1 MIIILFDLISFYFL
15 YNIYFADM
23 PDNSLGSS
31 FAIVDS
37 PSLTP
42 ELLANSVG
50 SFYTIQ
56 NLRSTY
62 LLSALHSQSNSFT
75 VHSIDIHLKPLFLYK
90 IPPDCVDILISS
102 NILYS
107 IQYVDYYNDSPA
119 AGSGTDNQ
127 KESCCNVVI
136 NQNTEKENRDMDIEK
151 QEKYADLAKTT
162 NDLSSNAASNKKQSE
177 SKSDGDGDDD
187 TTAVDS
193 DIKILSSATAQA
205 ESPADTSAASTST
218 TEQYTRDCLTP
229 SNSIN
234 AVGVISS
241 AMASLR
247 TGNEDVRFLIHFI

>member
-1 MIIILFDLISFYFL
+1 
-15 YNIYFADM
+15 M

-107 IQYVDYYNDSPA
+107 IQYVDCYNDSPVASSDKVAKDEVA
-119 AGSGTDNQ
+119 ATNL
-127 KESCCNVVI
+127 
-136 NQNTEKENRDMDIEK
+136 NTEKENRDMDVEK
-151 QEKYADLAKTT
+151 QEKYAEEKKAA
-162 NDLSSNAASNKKQSE
+162 NDVDKSEDQASDSFDINTFIQLVE
-177 SKSDGDGDDD
+177 G
-187 TTAVDS
+187 TAGG
-193 DIKILSSATAQA
+193 
-205 ESPADTSAASTST
+205 ESPAETSAASSSST
-218 TEQYTRDCLTP
+218 EPYSRDCL
-229 SNSIN
+229 SLKNSIN

-247 TGNEDVRFLIHFI
+247 TTNEDVRNEAFTNVKFTLFDLHALLFNWF

>member
-1 MIIILFDLISFYFL
+1 
-15 YNIYFADM
+15 M

-107 IQYVDYYNDSPA
+107 IQYVDYYKDSPA
-119 AGSGTDNQ
+119 VSTTDNQ
-127 KESCCNVVI
+127 KEACEVLI

-151 QEKYADLAKTT
+151 QEKYAEVAKTS
-162 NDLSSNAASNKKQSE
+162 NDLSNVAKQKCENNSSDVHDAA
-177 SKSDGDGDDD
+177 
-187 TTAVDS
+187 DS
-193 DIKILSSATAQA
+193 DIKILNGSTAQA
-205 ESPADTSAASTST
+205 ESPADTSAASSST

-247 TGNEDVRFLIHFI
+247 TANEDVSSCFLLFL

>member
-1 MIIILFDLISFYFL
+1 
-15 YNIYFADM
+15 M

-31 FAIVDS
+31 FAIVNS

-42 ELLANSVG
+42 ELLANSAG

-90 IPPDCVDILISS
+90 IPRDCVDILISS

-107 IQYVDYYNDSPA
+107 IQYVDYYSDVGSPA
-119 AGSGTDNQ
+119 IPSKGSNNQ
-127 KESCCNVVI
+127 KLEQI

-151 QEKYADLAKTT
+151 NEKYADDIAVVME
-162 NDLSSNAASNKKQSE
+162 DLN
-177 SKSDGDGDDD
+177 DGDEASQQHNHRIAKGD
-187 TTAVDS
+187 ANQEDS
-193 DIKILSSATAQA
+193 LA
-205 ESPADTSAASTST
+205 ETSAASSTSDHYS
-218 TEQYTRDCLTP
+218 QDSLTP
-229 SNSIN
+229 CNSIN

-247 TGNEDVRFLIHFI
+247 KGDEDVC

>member
-1 MIIILFDLISFYFL
+1 MFQNSFF
-15 YNIYFADM
+15 FTDM

-107 IQYVDYYNDSPA
+107 IQYVDYYNGSPT
-119 AGSGTDNQ
+119 GSTTGLP
-127 KESCCNVVI
+127 KECEVVV
-136 NQNTEKENRDMDIEK
+136 NQNTEKENRDMDVEK
-151 QEKYADLAKTT
+151 QEKYADINKTT
-162 NDLSSNAASNKKQSE
+162 NDLSKSGNDGGKAASAKE
-177 SKSDGDGDDD
+177 GDS
-187 TTAVDS
+187 DS
-193 DIKILSSATAQA
+193 DIKILPDIAQA
-205 ESPADTSAASTST
+205 ESPADTSAASSTTT
-218 TEQYTRDCLTP
+218 TEQYSRDCLSP

-247 TGNEDVRFLIHFI
+247 TGNEDVSFKKSFLNFS

>member
-1 MIIILFDLISFYFL
+1 
-15 YNIYFADM
+15 M

-119 AGSGTDNQ
+119 VGSGSDNQ
-127 KESCCNVVI
+127 KKESCEVVV

-151 QEKYADLAKTT
+151 QEKYADIAKTT
-162 NDLSSNAASNKKQSE
+162 NDLSSNTTNKKTE
-177 SKSDGDGDDD
+177 NNNDGNGE

-193 DIKILSSATAQA
+193 DIKILSDTTGQA

-218 TEQYTRDCLTP
+218 TEQYSRDCLTP

-247 TGNEDVRFLIHFI
+247 TGNEDVSFSTNFI